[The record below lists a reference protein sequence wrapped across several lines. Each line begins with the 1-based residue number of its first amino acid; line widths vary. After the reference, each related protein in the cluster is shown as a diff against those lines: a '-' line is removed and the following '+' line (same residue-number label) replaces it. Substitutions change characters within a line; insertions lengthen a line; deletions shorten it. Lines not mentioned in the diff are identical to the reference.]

1 MSEVK
6 PSIAELYESG
16 GLDMWLVNKIAHN
29 ELDKRK
35 GPLGPL
41 FNSVYAL
48 ASEYIDAYIDDHP
61 EIIESYTDA
70 LDSELTAEDYES
82 GRIPPEFMLGAAIA
96 RGAASHASADIEYFG
111 DEVSSRAINEINE
124 LSMAQ
129 VRFDCRKAD
138 DFSLAGVNQD
148 SKFPIGFVSVQDV
161 ANTVDEIGSEH
172 VKVTLKPADLERVAA
187 SLAEAEQC
195 IERDDLAAGIAFNAG
210 LEMGYIGGKRGE
222 QGLDDI
228 CAAKSEEADLI
239 SDGDEVSRVGIEND
253 I

>member
-1 MSEVK
+1 MSEDK

-16 GLDMWLVNKIAHN
+16 GLDMWLVDKIAHN

-35 GPLGPL
+35 GPLGSL

-61 EIIESYTDA
+61 EVIESYTDV
-70 LDSELTAEDYES
+70 LDSELTAEDYGS
-82 GRIPPEFMLGAAIA
+82 DRISPEFMLGAAIA
-96 RGAASHASADIEYFG
+96 RGAASHASCDIENFG
-111 DEVSSRAINEINE
+111 DEISSRAINEINE

-138 DFSLAGVNQD
+138 DFSLAGVNPD

-161 ANTVDEIGSEH
+161 ADTVNEFGSEH
-172 VKVTLKPADLERVAA
+172 MKETLKPADLEKVAV

-210 LEMGYIGGKRGE
+210 LEMGHIDGRQVE
-222 QGLDDI
+222 QELDDI
-228 CAAKSEEADLI
+228 CAAKSEEADFI
-239 SDGDEVSRVGIEND
+239 SDGDEVGRVGIENEK
-253 I
+253 

>member
-1 MSEVK
+1 MPEVK
-6 PSIAELYESG
+6 PSISELYESG

-29 ELDKRK
+29 ELDKSK
-35 GPLGPL
+35 GPL

-61 EIIESYTDA
+61 EVIETYTDM
-70 LDSELTAEDYES
+70 LDSELTATDFEG
-82 GRIPPEFMLGAAIA
+82 GRISPEFMLGAAIA
-96 RGAASHASADIEYFG
+96 RGAASHASCDIENFG
-111 DEVSSRAINEINE
+111 DEISSRAINEINE

-138 DFSLAGVNQD
+138 DFSLAGVNPG

-161 ANTVDEIGSEH
+161 ADTVNELGPEH
-172 VKVTLKPADLERVAA
+172 MKETLKPADLEKVAV

-210 LEMGYIGGKRGE
+210 LEMGHIEGKRGE

-239 SDGDEVSRVGIEND
+239 SDGDDVELDETSHEK
-253 I
+253 